1 MAENI
6 DNLVIE
12 QLARGAAGKVDSRK
26 PDRELLVRLSSIVE
40 GKIRRFSPTT
50 ASRQVARD
58 PKPCS
63 RPVD

>member
-1 MAENI
+1 MLKTLTI
-6 DNLVIE
+6 LSLSSCV
-12 QLARGAAGKVDSRK
+12 RAAGKVDSRK
-26 PDRELLVRLSSIVE
+26 PDRELLARLSSIVE